1 MPINSRDFDKSD
13 RDPSTLLI
21 GFLSYNYRN
30 AYTLDELVEMMTS
43 MGKNLTKKD
52 VERLLA
58 SLEYGGR
65 AESKIIDGVA
75 YYRYSK
81 VTGLRLI

>member
-1 MPINSRDFDKSD
+1 
-13 RDPSTLLI
+13 
-21 GFLSYNYRN
+21 
-30 AYTLDELVEMMTS
+30 MMTS

-52 VERLLA
+52 VERLLT